1 MRVTS
6 SFPHH
11 LRRNKILRQH
21 AMGSL
26 WQCGQG
32 AGSRATYAES
42 ADVLLFLDHNHD
54 RLNHHARLQT
64 QRTRLLGL
72 RVHAPSRS
80 APLRPRRQGS
90 WPHNLRARAQVQVSN
105 CAAELLLG
113 RDGHAHSFW
122 QSKDTVALSVS
133 MSQ

>member
-1 MRVTS
+1 MTS

-11 LRRNKILRQH
+11 LLRNKILRQH

-26 WQCGQG
+26 RQCEQG

-42 ADVLLFLDHNHD
+42 ADVLLFLDHDHD

-64 QRTRLLGL
+64 QRIQLLGL
-72 RVHAPSRS
+72 THRRCRHLFALVDKDLGHITCGHAHRFRSRTAQPSCC
-80 APLRPRRQGS
+80 
-90 WPHNLRARAQVQVSN
+90 RA
-105 CAAELLLG
+105 
-113 RDGHAHSFW
+113 DGHAHSFW

>member
-32 AGSRATYAES
+32 AGSRAAYAES

-54 RLNHHARLQT
+54 RLNTTRAFRHNGPGCWGS
-64 QRTRLLGL
+64 RTVEVGTSS
-72 RVHAPSRS
+72 PSSTRIL
-80 APLRPRRQGS
+80 A
-90 WPHNLRARAQVQVSN
+90 
-105 CAAELLLG
+105 
-113 RDGHAHSFW
+113 
-122 QSKDTVALSVS
+122 T
-133 MSQ
+133 